1 MFKKFT
7 RSDIH
12 SRTNTKSSVAR
23 SLRSKLTAQ
32 FPNLEERIEEIIPK
46 KSQVVQLKCADKVSL
61 YSVDNHILFIQHFDD
76 DLVPTLRLV
85 HTLPKDTFPHVT
97 VDRGAI
103 KFILGGANIM
113 CPGLTSKGAQLPD
126 DENGYEKGQ
135 TVVIYAEGKD
145 HALAMGTLTMST
157 KDLKA
162 INKGIGIEVVTYLGD
177 GLWALGE

>member
-1 MFKKFT
+1 M
-7 RSDIH
+7 
-12 SRTNTKSSVAR
+12 AR
-23 SLRSKLTAQ
+23 SLRSKLTTQ
-32 FPNLEERIEEIIPK
+32 FPNLEAHIDEVMPK
-46 KSQVVQLKCADKVSL
+46 KTQVVQLKCADKVSL
-61 YSVDNHILFIQHFDD
+61 YSADEKILCIQHFDD

-113 CPGLTSKGAQLPD
+113 CPGLTSKGAKLPED
-126 DENGYEKGQ
+126 DEGYEKGQ
-135 TVVIYAEGKD
+135 VVAIYAEGKD
-145 HALAMGTLTMST
+145 HALAVGVLTMST

-162 INKGIGIEVVTYLGD
+162 INKGIGVEVVEYLGD